1 MYTYTCIQIYTDT
14 HAYIIV
20 SHATFPPPRLP
31 FNPTIRSFTFIGWI
45 FWAWQVEWALEA
57 WIFTWTFLNLTSKR
71 HVPPGLIAGLVKGN
85 QWLINYRHTTRWIWF
100 WHHRISLRQKVSG
113 CRASSQKAQV
123 GEGLLHIWF
132 PDCQEWSY
140 TKTRFPSTS
149 SWLTSHPS
157 SKEGS
162 LNNLCKEPAFEP
174 LHLDLFQRLFFLILE
189 QSPFKSSIFMHVSFL
204 LVEENP
210 IRVSHSALILPWETC
225 CCRPTPPDV
234 GWVSM
239 VMLTG
244 FLGRRAEVPKRLGI
258 KQWAYCTYV
267 WSGLNS
273 HDFHMIW
280 DGHQPISRGSNTQY
294 KDSVRRVGMT
304 ILNIRSLDPRTYN
317 HIWLWNIC
325 TYFFSPEQT
334 GTTEILNWIRS
345 S

>member
-1 MYTYTCIQIYTDT
+1 MCVHIYEYSNMCIHIHVYVQIYTDT

-20 SHATFPPPRLP
+20 SRVTFPPPRLP
-31 FNPTIRSFTFIGWI
+31 SNPTIRSFTFIGWI

-71 HVPPGLIAGLVKGN
+71 HVPPGLIAGLAKGN

-100 WHHRISLRQKVSG
+100 CHHRISLSQKVSG
-113 CRASSQKAQV
+113 RRASSQKALV

-149 SWLTSHPS
+149 SWLANHPF

-162 LNNLCKEPAFEP
+162 LNNLCKEPAFDP
-174 LHLDLFQRLFFLILE
+174 STWIYFRVCFLILE
-189 QSPFKSSIFMHVSFL
+189 QSPFKSSFFMHVSFL
-204 LVEENP
+204 LVEESP
-210 IRVSHSALILPWETC
+210 VRVSHSALILPWETC

-244 FLGRRAEVPKRLGI
+244 FLGQKVGYQTMGI
-258 KQWAYCTYV
+258 LYICAIGSKLPWFPYDMG
-267 WSGLNS
+267 WSS
-273 HDFHMIW
+273 
-280 DGHQPISRGSNTQY
+280 TQ
-294 KDSVRRVGMT
+294 
-304 ILNIRSLDPRTYN
+304 
-317 HIWLWNIC
+317 
-325 TYFFSPEQT
+325 
-334 GTTEILNWIRS
+334 
-345 S
+345 